1 MVCKIC
7 SVVHLEC
14 ELAYLACHFS
24 CHLGYTFWIL
34 VHFVKLISFACKSM
48 FQFVKF
54 TGMEQCNMLCDLW
67 WNISEFILAIRCICE
82 WFVTW
87 WWYYVDVSEYH
98 RYRREITQIKAN
110 WYDEQIFGIWFL
122 ICASDFC
129 DMWNMKVTL
138 VHFCPRKWFSFI
150 FVICEIWSDFGS
162 HKKYVKFFRLKFVKY
177 LNHF

>member
-24 CHLGYTFWIL
+24 CHLRYTFWIL

-110 WYDEQIFGIWFL
+110 WYDVQIFGFGFDLCKWFL
-122 ICASDFC
+122 WYVKYESYFGSFLSKKVIFFQICDV
-129 DMWNMKVTL
+129 WNMKC
-138 VHFCPRKWFSFI
+138 FWFT
-150 FVICEIWSDFGS
+150 
-162 HKKYVKFFRLKFVKY
+162 
-177 LNHF
+177 